1 MQIDVNSVSSVY
13 VVRAKGKLMSPVEV
27 EELTSYFRY
36 LRDKKVTRTVLNLQ
50 EMDWMGSIGLGA
62 LISCVTTM
70 RNAGGDVH
78 LCNLNEKLRS
88 IMKITRL
95 DQVFAIFDSEELAV
109 QNYSAVAH

>member
-1 MQIDVNSVSSVY
+1 MQIDVNSLNSVY
-13 VVRAKGKLMSPVEV
+13 VVKASGKLMSPVEV

-36 LRDKKVTRTVLNLQ
+36 LRDKKITRTVLNLQ
-50 EMDWMGSIGLGA
+50 GLDWMGSIGLGA

-78 LCNLNEKLRS
+78 LCNLNEKLKS

-95 DQVFAIFDSEELAV
+95 DHVFAIFDSVEQAV
-109 QNYSAVAH
+109 HNYNAITH